1 MEKKGP
7 IRGARPRPPGPTGTV
22 AAHRHLSNLLER
34 DTDGRYQLERHLHE
48 TREALCRPPRN
59 CFSTKSMTSDG
70 PECLGCDGSGQ
81 PRSAR

>member
-48 TREALCRPPRN
+48 TREALLQAP
-59 CFSTKSMTSDG
+59 S
-70 PECLGCDGSGQ
+70 
-81 PRSAR
+81 

>member
-48 TREALCRPPRN
+48 TREALLQ
-59 CFSTKSMTSDG
+59 TS
-70 PECLGCDGSGQ
+70 S
-81 PRSAR
+81 